1 MSETLEGGCACG
13 SVRFRMRSAPMFV
26 HCCHCRDCQRQ
37 TGSAFVINA
46 LIEADRV
53 DILSGDPTPIIV
65 PTDSGLPHRIHRCP
79 TCQTAVW
86 SDYGGRQA
94 IRFVRVGTL
103 DDAKALSPD
112 VHIYTRSKVPWVEL
126 PEGVPAFEEYY
137 DPKALWPAESQE
149 RRRTVLAAASAQAA
163 SDGHGPT

>member
-1 MSETLEGGCACG
+1 MADSFDGGCACG
-13 SVRFRMRSAPMFV
+13 SVRFRMRSRPMFV

-46 LIEADRV
+46 VIEAERV
-53 DILSGDPTPIIV
+53 ELLSGDPQPIQV

-94 IRFVRVGTL
+94 IRFMRVGTL
-103 DDAKALSPD
+103 DDASALSPD
-112 VHIYTRSKVPWVEL
+112 VHIYTRSKLPWVGL
-126 PEGVPAFEEYY
+126 PEGVPAFEAYY
-137 DPKALWPAESQE
+137 DARTLWPTESQE
-149 RRRTVLAAASAQAA
+149 RRRAALSSGQAASAGQA
-163 SDGHGPT
+163 PT